1 MIVGYMGD
9 IPFMV
14 SRRYLLT
21 IDEFV
26 RNGTGR
32 WAKHDILSQ
41 KPSLEFLGP
50 DLDEITFKISLR
62 RDHGVNPEQVL
73 KKLRK
78 MRDTGEV
85 FPLVLGGQIIG
96 DLFMSLIKGRPFGSS
111 SGLWTLLSLS
121 EPVKHWHGGSI
132 YIVETNVTLKEYT
145 GRMI

>member
-9 IPFMV
+9 IPFMT

-21 IDEFV
+21 IDEYV

-32 WAKHDILSQ
+32 WAQHNILSQ

-50 DLDEITFKISLR
+50 DLDEITFKINLR
-62 RDHGVNPEQVL
+62 RDHGVNPENVL

-85 FPLVLGGQIIG
+85 FPLVLGGQVIG
-96 DLFMSLIKGRPFGSS
+96 DLFMSLITGRPFGSS
-111 SGLWTLLSLS
+111 SGLWTLKSLS
-121 EPVKHWHGGSI
+121 EPVKHWYGSAI
-132 YIVETNVTLKEYT
+132 YIVEVNVTLKEYT